1 MVKEYLIKEDGWNKE
16 AFEGVSDVLDAL
28 QQVNYELTMCQRTCT
43 PLQMQ
48 KQLVELADQLKQ
60 EAEYLQEYILWMQ

>member
-1 MVKEYLIKEDGWNKE
+1 MRKEYLIKDDGWNAE
-16 AFEGVSDVLDAL
+16 AFEEVKSALDAL

-48 KQLVELADQLKQ
+48 KQLIELAEQLKE
-60 EAEYLQEYILWMQ
+60 EAEYL

>member
-1 MVKEYLIKEDGWNKE
+1 MRKEYLIKEDGWNDE
-16 AFEGVSDVLDAL
+16 AFEDVKSVLDAL

-48 KQLVELADQLKQ
+48 KQLVELAEQLKN
-60 EAEYLQEYILWMQ
+60 EAEYL